1 MDVNLL
7 TVNKSKAQE
16 EYKAYREL
24 VKNNRTDVDYA
35 KDMKR
40 LYNTIK
46 SGRKIIDIYEAFK
59 TTGLNEKEEPKLAIA
74 RADCKMV
81 TFEKQTGGGGLFY
94 SDLSLTLLTLFP
106 AKSQF
111 YLSSQPDLRY
121 KKNLGVQCKRFS
133 YDRRLRISG

>member
-46 SGRKIIDIYEAFK
+46 SGRKVIDIYEAFK
-59 TTGLNEKEEPKLAIA
+59 VTGLNEKEEPKLAIA

-94 SDLSLTLLTLFP
+94 SDKGYRS
-106 AKSQF
+106 
-111 YLSSQPDLRY
+111 RY
-121 KKNLGVQCKRFS
+121 FTVYIPSKTFNPFKLVQVS
-133 YDRRLRISG
+133 NT